1 MLKYVFYRYK
11 YGNIHPYK
19 FFIMFFVLDV
29 GFCSHKYVKI
39 NSHFCSW
46 MCNLSTNASLKDENT
61 KFNPEI
67 LKSTTNISNS

>member
-1 MLKYVFYRYK
+1 MLKNVTFALVIYIIDVK
-11 YGNIHPYK
+11 NNHCK
-19 FFIMFFVLDV
+19 FRFTYL
-29 GFCSHKYVKI
+29 I